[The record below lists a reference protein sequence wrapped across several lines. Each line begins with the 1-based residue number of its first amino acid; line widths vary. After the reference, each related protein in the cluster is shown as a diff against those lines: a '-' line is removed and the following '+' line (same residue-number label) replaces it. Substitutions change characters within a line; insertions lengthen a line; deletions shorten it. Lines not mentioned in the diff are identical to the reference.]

1 MIILNHYYWLLIL
14 LALIFYRI
22 ISLKER
28 LILIITCCIAV
39 LVSVGCFN
47 EQQKIRST
55 TVKQQCEI
63 TNRTYLVLPDQ
74 VTSNDYFISARAT
87 DIKTGERIILVYF
100 AKNYREVQKI
110 SKTRELVRWTIS
122 GNKHPLEPAT
132 NFNQFDSQRYYW
144 QFHIY
149 NQVKCKQL
157 RIENDYQPGLTQ
169 RCHILRAK
177 LSTYFSHFPHPLASY
192 CQQLILG
199 MKNDQS
205 AEMLENVKR
214 LGLLHLFCI
223 SGVHVVLII
232 DCLRKGLIRVRFN
245 REDIEWFLI
254 VSLPVYLIIGGG
266 SISLI
271 RAVIMAE
278 MSLIQRVTGLS
289 SLDGWAMSLLGGLLF
304 DPWLLLTLGGQLSY
318 LLSFALQ
325 VIPDNI
331 RSYRQSLL
339 LNLVSLPSVLAFV
352 YEIHLL
358 TFICSFLI
366 IPFFSE
372 IIFPAVIISALL
384 FKWLPLFP
392 VLVNSLLREF
402 EWLLGEL
409 SSWPGLIRFGKPSV
423 IIIWLLFIVTLLII
437 DHYRLRTLLFLA
449 GLYAIAFITVHVPL
463 YGEVSFVDIGQGDSV
478 IIRYPFSN
486 RVELIDTGGKLSFG
500 KRLTRAKRDYA
511 TKTSINYLK
520 SCGVSKIDTI
530 YLSHHDLDHIGYLT
544 SILQNFRVKR
554 IVVPKGMEKQ
564 YSLMKLIPVDYQQ
577 APQILP
583 VVAGNKLSC
592 SKLHVLH
599 PFDRGRGRNED
610 SMVLVGAFG
619 QLKFMFMGDLDR
631 QGERNVI
638 QRSPDLRVDVLKLG
652 HHGSRTS
659 SDPEFIR
666 QLLPRIGIISAGRQ
680 NRYGHPNQ
688 ETIITLGKNNVKSI
702 STQKYGMIRYRY
714 YGNNYHWQT
723 KLKGDEYGWM
733 LPRLNNK

>member
-1 MIILNHYYWLLIL
+1 MT
-14 LALIFYRI
+14 FYRI

-28 LILIITCCIAV
+28 TVLIVTCCIAIFTAV
-39 LVSVGCFN
+39 RCFN
-47 EQQKIRST
+47 EQQNIRSI

-74 VTSNDYFISARAT
+74 VTINDSFISARAT
-87 DIKTGERIILVYF
+87 DVQTGERVILAYF
-100 AKNYREVQKI
+100 AKNYQEVQKI
-110 SKTRELVRWTIS
+110 SKTSSVMRWTVS
-122 GNKHPLEPAT
+122 GNKCPLEPAT

-157 RIENDYQPGLTQ
+157 RVVNNYQSGLIQ
-169 RCHILRAK
+169 RCHVLRAK
-177 LSTYFSHFPHPLASY
+177 LYTYFSYFPHPLASY

-205 AEMLENVKR
+205 AEMMENVKR

-223 SGVHVVLII
+223 YGMHVVLIT
-232 DCLRKGLIRVRFN
+232 DCLRKGLVRAHFN
-245 REDIEWFLI
+245 REDIEWLLI
-254 VSLPVYLIIGGG
+254 ISLPIYLIIGGG

-278 MSLIQRVTGLS
+278 MNLIQRVTGLS

-325 VIPDNI
+325 VIPNTI

-384 FKWLPLFP
+384 SKWLPLFP
-392 VLVNSLLREF
+392 LLVNYLLKEF

-409 SSWPGLIRFGKPSV
+409 SNWPGVIRFGKPSA
-423 IIIWLLFIVTLLII
+423 IIIWVLFIVTLLII
-437 DHYRLRTLLFLA
+437 DHYRLRSLLFLG

-463 YGEVSFVDIGQGDSV
+463 YGEVTFVDIGQGDSV

-486 RVELIDTGGKLSFG
+486 RVELIDTGGKLLFG
-500 KRLTRAKRDYA
+500 KRPARTKRDYA

-544 SILQNFRVKR
+544 SVLQNFKVKQL
-554 IVVPKGMEKQ
+554 VVPKGMEKQ
-564 YSLMKLIPVDYQQ
+564 HSLIRLIPVNCQQ
-577 APQILP
+577 IPQILP

-592 SKLHVLH
+592 SNLYVLH
-599 PFDRGRGRNED
+599 PFDKSEGKNED
-610 SMVLVGAFG
+610 SMVLAGVFG

-631 QGERNVI
+631 QGERNI
-638 QRSPDLRVDVLKLG
+638 MHRNPDLKIDVLKLG
-652 HHGSRTS
+652 HHGSKTS
-659 SDPEFIR
+659 SDPQFIR

-688 ETIITLGKNNVKSI
+688 ETLITLSKNNVKPV
-702 STQKYGMIRYRY
+702 STQRYGMIRYRY
-714 YGNNYHWQT
+714 YGSSYHWQT